1 MILRQL
7 RLIQYNW
14 DCGLITFLL
23 IKVCMPQ
30 IYSRTYRCIL
40 CSNPSTI

>member
-14 DCGLITFLL
+14 NSGLITFLL
-23 IKVCMPQ
+23 IEVRMPQ
-30 IYSRTYRCIL
+30 IYSRAY
-40 CSNPSTI
+40 